1 MKLLKILQKTVAKIQ
16 DKNKSKLLK
25 AFLVLA
31 LLLPILFSV
40 FLSRN
45 IEKKEQ
51 TRIEVEVNT
60 RTYFDE
66 KTFMKGIEYAKNQ
79 KTFSEKVFGGII
91 PQHQLPGFIIA
102 QFFKGLKNQKPKTI
116 ILLGPNHYETGN
128 FYALTSNNSWPTPYG
143 YVIPNKE
150 IINELTSYNFVQIDN
165 NSVANDHSMGTSMPF
180 IKYYLPDTQ
189 VVPIILS
196 GKMTQKETE
205 NLASVLSTLDLPII
219 ASVDFSHYL
228 TSVEA
233 QKKDSETLRI
243 LETFNIERLF
253 SLNNDYLDSP
263 PSIATLLYSIQK
275 MGKTNFKIL
284 QNTNSGILTNDHTS
298 PTTSYFSIIYY

>member
-1 MKLLKILQKTVAKIQ
+1 MKLPKILLKTIAKIQ
-16 DKNKSKLLK
+16 DKNKSKLVK
-25 AFLVLA
+25 VFLVLA
-31 LLLPILFSV
+31 LFLPILCFIYLSKNVEKSV
-40 FLSRN
+40 
-45 IEKKEQ
+45 Q
-51 TRIEVEVNT
+51 TQTEVETNM
-60 RTYFDE
+60 RIYYDE

-91 PQHQLPGFIIA
+91 PHHQLPGFIIA
-102 QFFKGLKNQKPKTI
+102 QFYKGLENQNPKTI

-143 YVIPNKE
+143 CVIPNKE
-150 IINELTSYNFVQIDN
+150 IIDKLTSYNFVQVDN
-165 NSVANDHSMGTSMPF
+165 NNVANDHSMGTSMPF

-205 NLASVLSTLDLPII
+205 NLASILSTLDLPIV

-228 TSVEA
+228 ISAEA
-233 QKKDSETLRI
+233 QQKDSETLKI
-243 LETFNIERLF
+243 LEAFNIRQLF
-253 SLNNDYLDSP
+253 SLNSDYLDSP
-263 PSIATLLYSIQK
+263 PSIAALLYAMQK
-275 MGKTNFKIL
+275 VGKTNHKIL
-284 QNTNSGILTNDHTS
+284 QNTNSGILTNNHTS